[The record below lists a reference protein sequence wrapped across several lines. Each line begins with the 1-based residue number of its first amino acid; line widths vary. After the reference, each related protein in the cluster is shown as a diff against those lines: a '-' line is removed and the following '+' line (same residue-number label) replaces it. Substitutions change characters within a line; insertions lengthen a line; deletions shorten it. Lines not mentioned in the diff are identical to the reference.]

1 MRIFEIWG
9 LNQVNMPLQQVAPL
23 SLGTPYKSR
32 GHQDCSGPYKT
43 EAIARVINDYM
54 GRGSRLHRDLFSSHE
69 IPATYEEFKGRV
81 EASLRS
87 QGIDPQH
94 PHLRAS

>member
-1 MRIFEIWG
+1 
-9 LNQVNMPLQQVAPL
+9 
-23 SLGTPYKSR
+23 
-32 GHQDCSGPYKT
+32 
-43 EAIARVINDYM
+43 M

-81 EASLRS
+81 EASLKF